1 MIGEFMLDLLRIERE
16 NDKLIQSQVR
26 AACMIAFLIDNLRN
40 DKDHRHAVQLALET
54 LEEIAAILQVR
65 IEYE

>member
-1 MIGEFMLDLLRIERE
+1 MLDLLRIERE
-16 NDKLIQSQVR
+16 NDRLVQSQVR
-26 AACMIAFLIDNLRN
+26 AACMIAFLMDNLRT
-40 DKDHRHAVQLALET
+40 DKDHRHAVQLALEI

>member
-1 MIGEFMLDLLRIERE
+1 MLDLLRIERE
-16 NDKLIQSQVR
+16 NDRLVQSQVR
-26 AACMIAFLIDNLRN
+26 AARMIAFLMDNLRN

>member
-16 NDKLIQSQVR
+16 NDRLVQSQVR
-26 AACMIAFLIDNLRN
+26 AACMIAFLMDNLRT

>member
-1 MIGEFMLDLLRIERE
+1 MMGEFMLDLLRIERE
-16 NDKLIQSQVR
+16 NDRLVQSQVR
-26 AACMIAFLIDNLRN
+26 AACMIAFLMDNLRN

>member
-26 AACMIAFLIDNLRN
+26 AACMISFLMDNLRQ

-54 LEEIAAILQVR
+54 LDEIAAILQVR

>member
-16 NDKLIQSQVR
+16 NDRLVQSQVR
-26 AACMIAFLIDNLRN
+26 AACMIAFLMDNLRN
-40 DKDHRHAVQLALET
+40 DKDHRHAVTLALET

>member
-1 MIGEFMLDLLRIERE
+1 MMGEFMLDLLRIERE

-26 AACMIAFLIDNLRN
+26 AACMIAFLMDNLRQ

>member
-1 MIGEFMLDLLRIERE
+1 MGEFMLDLLRIERE

-26 AACMIAFLIDNLRN
+26 AACMIAFLMDNLRN